1 MTMTTVGEDQEI
13 EDSDDSEQYK
23 TKKKT
28 KISREEAEQKL
39 HEIQMV
45 GVQNDIIN
53 MINQRIESSP
63 RYS

>member
-13 EDSDDSEQYK
+13 EDSDDSEKYK